1 MTDEER
7 SEFARKVPTPEGE
20 SNAERVIADLREEV
34 ARLRSEVQR
43 LTRRNA
49 DLLTTI
55 VDRDHE
61 RPPHWG

>member
-7 SEFARKVPTPEGE
+7 GEFTQEVPTPEGE
-20 SNAERVIADLREEV
+20 SSAARVIADLREEV

-43 LTRRNA
+43 LTRRNTE
-49 DLLTTI
+49 LLTTI